1 MPSTTNIHFGTC
13 SWKYDSWK
21 GLVYPH
27 YDKQNYLEEYAK
39 TYGTVEVDQWFW
51 SLFAPGSPVVLPK
64 QKDTTEYDAATPDD
78 FRFTIK
84 APNAITLTHYYPKFA
99 GTAQPS
105 SHTSK
110 GLHSAAGGSQ
120 FTPPQAD
127 HTSNNPHFL
136 SVELWNKFVD
146 SLGPLKHKTAAAM
159 LQFEYLN
166 KQKMPDPCVFMK
178 QLEDFLKAIPRE
190 VPVAVETRNP
200 NYLNNEFFTLL
211 HDQGVIPVFL
221 QGYFMPPVFE
231 TVEKFRHLIPGKA
244 IIRLHGPDRSGIEQK
259 TGGIWNKIV
268 DPKDEEIHKL
278 GELIKTLAEMD
289 TEVFVNVNNHYEG
302 SAPLTI
308 EKIKSLLKDG
318 Q

>member
-51 SLFAPGSPVVLPK
+51 SLFAPESPVVLPK
-64 QKDTTEYDAATPDD
+64 QKDTAEYDAATPGD

-84 APNAITLTHYYPKFA
+84 APNSITLTHYYPKYIRSA
-99 GTAQPS
+99 AAD
-105 SHTSK
+105 HTSE
-110 GLHSAAGGSQ
+110 GLHSSQ
-120 FTPPQAD
+120 FTV

-136 SVELWNKFVD
+136 SVELWTKFVE
-146 SLGPLKHKTAAAM
+146 SLGTLREKTTAAM

-166 KQKMPDPCVFMK
+166 KQKMPDPRVFMK

-200 NYLNNEFFTLL
+200 NLLNKEFFTLL
-211 HDQGVIPVFL
+211 HDQGAIPVFL
-221 QGYFMPPVFE
+221 QGYFMPPIFE
-231 TVEKFRHLIPGKA
+231 TVEKFKNLIPGKA

-268 DPKDEEIHKL
+268 DPKDEEIYKL
-278 GELIKTLAEMD
+278 GELLKTLAEMD

-302 SAPLTI
+302 SAPITI
-308 EKIKSLLKDG
+308 QKIQSLLKDA

>member
-39 TYGTVEVDQWFW
+39 TYGTVEIDQWFW
-51 SLFAPGSPVVLPK
+51 SLFAPDSPVVLPK
-64 QKDTTEYDAATPDD
+64 QKDTAEYDAATPDD

-84 APNAITLTHYYPKFA
+84 APNSITLTHYYPKYA

-105 SHTSK
+105 SFSH
-110 GLHSAAGGSQ
+110 HPSAIS
-120 FTPPQAD
+120 P
-127 HTSNNPHFL
+127 NPHFL

-166 KQKMPDPCVFMK
+166 KQKMPDPRVFMK

-200 NYLNNEFFTLL
+200 NYLNKEFFTLL

-259 TGGIWNKIV
+259 TGGIWNKTV
-268 DPKDEEIHKL
+268 EPKDEEIYKL
-278 GELIKTLAEMD
+278 GELLKTLAEMD

-302 SAPLTI
+302 SAPITI
-308 EKIKSLLKDG
+308 QKIQSLLKDA

>member
-39 TYGTVEVDQWFW
+39 TYGSVEVDQWFW

-64 QKDTTEYDAATPDD
+64 QKDIAEYDDATPDD

-84 APNAITLTHYYPKFA
+84 APNSITLTHYYPKFA

-110 GLHSAAGGSQ
+110 GLHSSQ
-120 FTPPQAD
+120 FTV

-136 SVELWNKFVD
+136 SVDLWNKFVD

-166 KQKMPDPCVFMK
+166 KQKMPDPRVFMK

-200 NYLNNEFFTLL
+200 NYLNKEFFTLL
-211 HDQGVIPVFL
+211 HDQGAIPVFL

-278 GELIKTLAEMD
+278 GELLKTLAEMD

-308 EKIKSLLKDG
+308 EKIQSLLKDG

>member
-1 MPSTTNIHFGTC
+1 MSSTTNIHFGTC

-64 QKDTTEYDAATPDD
+64 QKDTAEYDAATPDD

-84 APNAITLTHYYPKFA
+84 APNSITLTHYYPKFA

-105 SHTSK
+105 SS
-110 GLHSAAGGSQ
+110 
-120 FTPPQAD
+120 TPNPKPQ
-127 HTSNNPHFL
+127 TPNPHFL
-136 SVELWNKFVD
+136 SVDLWTKFVE
-146 SLGPLKHKTAAAM
+146 SLGPLKGKTAAAM

-166 KQKMPDPCVFMK
+166 KQKMPDCRVFMK

-200 NYLNNEFFTLL
+200 NYLNKEFFTLL
-211 HDQGVIPVFL
+211 HDQGAIPVFL

-268 DPKDEEIHKL
+268 EPKDEEIHKL
-278 GELIKTLAEMD
+278 GELLKTLAEMD

-308 EKIKSLLKDG
+308 EKIRSLLKEG